1 MNSHNIYIWGTDK
14 RAILTG
20 LDLEQQH
27 LQIKA
32 FIDPK
37 ADEIGTR
44 IGLPVMSPSDIIYED
59 IYIYIASA
67 EYHELL
73 KIGNFLESKG
83 LVYGKEQVGFEFLPE
98 LIYDKDKF
106 KRNSI
111 KSELPSEPLISVIV
125 PVYNVELYLPQCLDS
140 IINQTYENLQIIC
153 VYDGSTDNSLQ
164 ILQQYANKDTRIEII
179 NKKSGCLGS
188 ARNFAYPYIKGKYTL
203 FVDSDDYIDVDTCR
217 KSVAV
222 AEHSDAD
229 ITLFFWNAEMKL
241 NSGTTI
247 FLKQYQFFPDSKTKI
262 TIEEKMSVMHFTDMW
277 NKLWRSDFLKENK
290 LLCPEYIAYEAILP
304 SWKGLILANKVAV
317 VEDVLC
323 HYRVVGDSMTGK
335 LNSTNIDISKHQFDF
350 LYTNKLIL
358 DFLDKSGYF
367 DKYGIEYI
375 EWYIGTC
382 FGIYDKRT
390 PEAVKPLFLQQIF
403 LSLSEEEKEFY
414 RKHKFS
420 TNIIELLTKYF
431 GDRLG

>member
-20 LDLEQQH
+20 LNLEQQN

-37 ADEIGTR
+37 ADEIRTR
-44 IGLPVMSPSDIIYED
+44 LGLSVMSPSDIIYED
-59 IYIYIASA
+59 IYIYIASI

-83 LVYGKEQVGFEFLPE
+83 LVYGKEGRGFEFLSE

-106 KRNSI
+106 KRNI
-111 KSELPSEPLISVIV
+111 IEYELYNEPLVSIII
-125 PVYNVELYLPQCLDS
+125 PVYNVELYLSQCLDS

-164 ILQQYANKDTRIEII
+164 ILRQYANKDTRIEII
-179 NKKSGCLGS
+179 NKKNGCLGS

-203 FVDSDDYIDVDTCR
+203 FVDSDDYIALDTCR

-222 AEHSDAD
+222 AEHNNAD
-229 ITLFFWNAEMKL
+229 ITLFFLNAEMKL

-247 FLKQYQFFPDSKTKI
+247 FLKQYQSFPNCKTKI
-262 TIEEKMSVMHFTDMW
+262 TAEEKMSVMHFTDMW
-277 NKLWRSDFLKENK
+277 IKLWRSDFLKINE

-304 SWKGLILANKVAV
+304 SWKGFILANKVAI
-317 VEDVLC
+317 VEDVLY
-323 HYRVVGDSMTGK
+323 HYRVSDNSITGK

-350 LYTNKLIL
+350 LYASKLIR
-358 DFLDKSGYF
+358 DFLNESGYF
-367 DKYGIEYI
+367 NDYGMEYI
-375 EWYIGTC
+375 EWHIGNC
-382 FGIYDKRT
+382 FYIYDKRT

-403 LSLSEEEKEFY
+403 LSLSEKEKEFY

-420 TNIIELLTKYF
+420 ANIMRLLTKYF
-431 GDRLG
+431 GDRL